1 MYKIGKDKFT
11 QLLKDAAE
19 TIADFEA
26 ETDSPKTPIRKRL
39 EEVIQGFEGNIT
51 VKVNFWE

>member
-1 MYKIGKDKFT
+1 MVSIGKT
-11 QLLKDAAE
+11 ELTEVLQDALE

-39 EEVIQGFEGNIT
+39 EEMIQRLESQTI
-51 VKVNFWE
+51 VKINVWD